1 MTENKWYSGLQR
13 LFSTGVVV
21 RRIGK
26 GKLKVVDTSSLQGAG
41 GQKGSK
47 VIDRYG
53 RIYNSRHTAYSYGR
67 PGGRYPDTLNNRLEL
82 YTDYEAMSTD
92 SILSSALDIF
102 SDESSTRDLETGD
115 ILNIKSKNEN
125 TRQILENLFYD
136 ILNID
141 HNLWWWI
148 RNLVKYGDFYL
159 QLNLNPEYGVVNAEP
174 LSSYDVIREEIYDD
188 QTDQFKIKF
197 LYQGADRRGEF
208 QYFEIAH
215 FRMLMDSNFLPYGK
229 SILEG
234 ARKTWKALCLR
245 GDTKIWTPTGHTE
258 IKDMKEGDSV
268 YSYDYDNHEIIPAK
282 VVKWKDNG
290 LDTIYEI
297 KTTHKKIYA
306 NGSHPFMTSDGTYKR
321 TLELT
326 TDDYLVSPKIKQ
338 SEINHQSVK
347 VEHEMV
353 AKLDD
358 LGVLIAE
365 EKIQEQ
371 DNLVECVECGVKY
384 KQLIGNHLAKHD
396 LTPTTYKE
404 KHDNITHLKNG
415 FLAGKIKINLDEAIK
430 TCKELNIPEERLDVY
445 NKYSTQKI
453 VDENLLKQHFKEF
466 VRFFGFMLGDGW
478 QCENTISFS
487 LGDRRDKSDKYV
499 EFINKIGL
507 KTRIAGE
514 GMTSAT
520 CRVDSKYFSLLMKEY
535 GFKTGCLNKE
545 VPDWVFKLSNDLQH
559 EFIMGFIDADGCVV
573 ENTWSLGGINK
584 HLLEQLR
591 TMAQRIGLFATNI
604 VIYPGGR
611 ERELNGKKFI
621 AKAYYSFAIRES
633 TNRIKQLS
641 DGCNAER
648 VTSVTEI
655 GEDEIYDIQVDNDL
669 HNFIAEG
676 IVAHNTLMEDA
687 MLINRIMRAP
697 ERRII
702 KVDIGNLKPDE
713 VDGYMEKVMNKMKK
727 VPYIDE
733 STGELNMK
741 FNLMPCAWY
750 TKIPLLDGRIITI
763 KELSEECDNGKKNY
777 VYSVDKENKIV
788 SGKVLQCSLTKKD
801 ADITRVT
808 LDDDSY
814 IDFEPNH
821 PVMLR
826 NGEYKAA
833 KDLVENE
840 SLMPFYTE
848 ELNTKIK
855 DGIDHKVK
863 SVESLSEKDDVYCM
877 EVKDFH
883 NFAIDSHEGTNRNG
897 IFVKNSMMEDVFLAV
912 RGDKSGTQV
921 DTLAGLEWNAIDDIE
936 YLKCLRGD
944 TKIKLLDGTSKTIK
958 YITDNFE
965 KGKFHTLSVN
975 PNNLYPESVEIVDA
989 KQTIR
994 NAKLVRVILDNNKH
1008 IDCTLE
1014 HRFMLRDGSYKE
1026 AQYLKE
1032 ADFLMPTSDIISVSK
1047 VEFLEEIDDTYDIE
1061 VLKNSNFALDSG
1073 IFVHNSRMIA
1083 ALKIPKAFLGYEEG
1097 VEGKCLAPDTE
1108 IQLLN
1113 GEILTIKEI
1122 ADKFIEDN
1130 NTNLWCY
1137 SFDFKTNSVVP
1148 TKIKL
1153 AEKTRRNAQ
1162 IVRVH
1167 IDNDTYVDCTP
1178 DHHLI
1183 LSGGTE
1189 IQAQDL
1195 KEGDS
1200 LQTGSQQSNYKVVR
1214 VEWLTEKIDTYN
1226 MEVDNENHNYLLS
1239 NGIVIK
1245 NSTLSILDIRFS
1257 RTIEMIQRIVVS
1269 ELTKI
1274 AIIHLFLQGYKGAD
1288 LVEFDLELTNPSI
1301 IYEQE
1306 KVSLLSE
1313 KFTLVSSMQTT
1324 GIISQDKMYKEIFD
1338 MSEDEIKDEKKRILD
1353 DYKWKFRLAQIEA
1366 EGNDPAISGESYGT
1380 PHDLAAMS
1388 VEDEE
1393 TPEKPDINV
1402 PKDKNE
1408 PGQGRPE
1415 EPTHYGAQEH
1425 PDGRDPLAKKDIEKS
1440 MEPDSSPLKH
1450 NFRGGPLA
1458 LQNAIAYK
1466 NKKMIAEL
1474 YDKEEE
1480 DDDKF
1485 LDESN
1490 IIDD

>member
-1 MTENKWYSGLQR
+1 MAENKWYNGLQR

-26 GKLKVVDTSSLQGAG
+26 GKLKVVDTSNLQAAG
-41 GQKGSK
+41 GQKSSK
-47 VIDRYG
+47 IIDRYG
-53 RIYNSRHTAYSYGR
+53 RVYSSRHTSYSYGR

-92 SILSSALDIF
+92 SILSSALDIY
-102 SDESSTRDLETGD
+102 SDECIQKDTIIPLLDGRKITIKDLFDNKEKDFWLYGMDMDGTFKPVKADKVSYNGKKQLYKITLDDGTDIKCTINHMWVKNDLSIVETGELKIGDGLYVLPTKISSAKNVAGYMMIRNGNKFDFLHRLIARKHKPLIEQKEAKKDHKYIHHSSFNKINNAPDELCWMSGKEHFIAHSEFNKKIWSDETLTHIYKDKTRAGHKKYWTAENRKIVGERQKIFNIEYCSKLTQEERNEMFGHPGDQNGMFGNGYKLEKEKNGRWLHDIDRLENINIHEYINIVVTDYSSVESLFNKLNDVYKLNYYEFFRINKYICDLYDVKNIREFAVKYKNEELEPVNISNHKIVSIEEYGFDEVYDIVNAGDNHVFAIETKDGGKLYTHNCSTRDLESGD
-115 ILNIKSKNEN
+115 VLNIKSKNED

-229 SILEG
+229 SMLEG
-234 ARKTWKALCLR
+234 ARKTWKAL
-245 GDTKIWTPTGHTE
+245 
-258 IKDMKEGDSV
+258 V
-268 YSYDYDNHEIIPAK
+268 
-282 VVKWKDNG
+282 
-290 LDTIYEI
+290 
-297 KTTHKKIYA
+297 
-306 NGSHPFMTSDGTYKR
+306 
-321 TLELT
+321 
-326 TDDYLVSPKIKQ
+326 
-338 SEINHQSVK
+338 
-347 VEHEMV
+347 
-353 AKLDD
+353 
-358 LGVLIAE
+358 
-365 EKIQEQ
+365 
-371 DNLVECVECGVKY
+371 
-384 KQLIGNHLAKHD
+384 
-396 LTPTTYKE
+396 
-404 KHDNITHLKNG
+404 
-415 FLAGKIKINLDEAIK
+415 
-430 TCKELNIPEERLDVY
+430 
-445 NKYSTQKI
+445 
-453 VDENLLKQHFKEF
+453 
-466 VRFFGFMLGDGW
+466 
-478 QCENTISFS
+478 
-487 LGDRRDKSDKYV
+487 
-499 EFINKIGL
+499 
-507 KTRIAGE
+507 
-514 GMTSAT
+514 
-520 CRVDSKYFSLLMKEY
+520 
-535 GFKTGCLNKE
+535 
-545 VPDWVFKLSNDLQH
+545 
-559 EFIMGFIDADGCVV
+559 
-573 ENTWSLGGINK
+573 
-584 HLLEQLR
+584 
-591 TMAQRIGLFATNI
+591 
-604 VIYPGGR
+604 
-611 ERELNGKKFI
+611 
-621 AKAYYSFAIRES
+621 
-633 TNRIKQLS
+633 
-641 DGCNAER
+641 
-648 VTSVTEI
+648 
-655 GEDEIYDIQVDNDL
+655 
-669 HNFIAEG
+669 
-676 IVAHNTLMEDA
+676 LMEDA

-733 STGELNMK
+733 STGEINMK
-741 FNLMPCAWY
+741 FNLMPVAWY

-763 KELSEECDNGKKNY
+763 KELSEECDAGKKNY
-777 VYSVDKENKIV
+777 VYSIDKENKIV
-788 SGKVLQCSLTKKD
+788 SGEVLQCVLTKKD

-808 LDDDSY
+808 LDDNSY

-826 NGEYKAA
+826 NGNYKAA
-833 KDLVENE
+833 KDLTENE
-840 SLMPFYTE
+840 SLMPFHTE
-848 ELNTKIK
+848 GLNTHLDDKV
-855 DGIDHKVK
+855 DHKVK
-863 SVESLSEKDDVYCM
+863 SVESLPEKCDVYCM

-883 NFAIDSHEGTNRNG
+883 NFAIDSHDGTNRNG

-912 RGDKSGTQV
+912 RGDKSGTTV

-936 YLKCLRGD
+936 YL
-944 TKIKLLDGTSKTIK
+944 
-958 YITDNFE
+958 
-965 KGKFHTLSVN
+965 
-975 PNNLYPESVEIVDA
+975 
-989 KQTIR
+989 R
-994 NAKLVRVILDNNKH
+994 N
-1008 IDCTLE
+1008 
-1014 HRFMLRDGSYKE
+1014 
-1026 AQYLKE
+1026 
-1032 ADFLMPTSDIISVSK
+1032 
-1047 VEFLEEIDDTYDIE
+1047 
-1061 VLKNSNFALDSG
+1061 
-1073 IFVHNSRMIA
+1073 RMIA

-1097 VEGKCLAPDTE
+1097 VEGKCIAPNTE
-1108 IQLLN
+1108 ITLLD
-1113 GEILTIKEI
+1113 GSILTIKEI
-1122 ADKFIEDN
+1122 ADRFTEN
-1130 NTNLWCY
+1130 NEMDLWCY
-1137 SFDFKTNSVVP
+1137 LFDFKTNSIIP
-1148 TKIKL
+1148 AKIKL
-1153 AEKTRRNAQ
+1153 AEKTRKDAQ

-1178 DHHLI
+1178 DHHFI
-1183 LSGGTE
+1183 LNGGTE
-1189 IQAQDL
+1189 VEAQDL

-1200 LQTGSQQSNYKVVR
+1200 LQSGSPQSNHKVVR

-1245 NSTLSILDIRFS
+1245 NSTLSVLDIRFS

-1306 KVSLLSE
+1306 KVSLLAE
-1313 KFTLVSSMQTT
+1313 KFSLISTMQGT

-1353 DYKWKFRLAQIEA
+1353 DYKWKFRLAQIES

-1388 VEDEE
+1388 SEDEE

-1402 PKDKNE
+1402 PKDKNA

-1415 EPTHYGAQEH
+1415 EPTHYGAQDH

-1440 MEPDSSPLKH
+1440 LEPDSSPLKH